1 MEQEFDVDSKPISNN
16 KSNAHLLRSSNGQ
29 YSSISQKWIQT
40 QHNDLLQETNQRC
53 MYSRKNSISTPG
65 SSEESSDLGTV
76 CDLEE
81 RSPSTG
87 TYDVSTVRSGAKQLL

>member
-1 MEQEFDVDSKPISNN
+1 MEQEFDVDSKSISNN
-16 KSNAHLLRSSNGQ
+16 KSNAQLLHSSNGQ
-29 YSSISQKWIQT
+29 YSSISRKWIQT
-40 QHNDLLQETNQRC
+40 QHNDLLHEAKQRC
-53 MYSRKNSISTPG
+53 SRSRKDSISPPG

-87 TYDVSTVRSGAKQLL
+87 TYDVSIM